1 MLVHKIIFIFSF
13 DVELSK
19 VTPNVLV
26 QNMLWVWNVCLPG
39 KYTKEWN
46 YCVGEWYN
54 WVNEAI
60 SLLWVYF
67 GSITAIG
74 DDNRKSQ
81 SSFLSHSFTNWLW
94 LNILLFLTEAGPIF

>member
-54 WVNEAI
+54 
-60 SLLWVYF
+60 
-67 GSITAIG
+67 
-74 DDNRKSQ
+74 
-81 SSFLSHSFTNWLW
+81 
-94 LNILLFLTEAGPIF
+94 